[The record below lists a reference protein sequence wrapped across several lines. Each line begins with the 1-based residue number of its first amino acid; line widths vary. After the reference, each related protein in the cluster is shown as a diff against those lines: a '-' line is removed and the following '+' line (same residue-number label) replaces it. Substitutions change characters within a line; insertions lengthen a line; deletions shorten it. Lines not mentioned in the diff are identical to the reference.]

1 MKSHGSIVE
10 QPFKLPGLSVTGD
23 DGILGV
29 RVKSVDIGKNTN
41 AKAIIWV
48 TTDAELRKLGE
59 QTELDTLVVLAV
71 NDEY

>member
-10 QPFKLPGLSVTGD
+10 QPFKLTGLSVTGD

-41 AKAIIWV
+41 G
-48 TTDAELRKLGE
+48 EGNFLG
-59 QTELDTLVVLAV
+59 LS
-71 NDEY
+71 

>member
-10 QPFKLPGLSVTGD
+10 QPFILSSLSVIGD

-41 AKAIIWV
+41 G
-48 TTDAELRKLGE
+48 EGNHLGH
-59 QTELDTLVVLAV
+59 
-71 NDEY
+71 Y